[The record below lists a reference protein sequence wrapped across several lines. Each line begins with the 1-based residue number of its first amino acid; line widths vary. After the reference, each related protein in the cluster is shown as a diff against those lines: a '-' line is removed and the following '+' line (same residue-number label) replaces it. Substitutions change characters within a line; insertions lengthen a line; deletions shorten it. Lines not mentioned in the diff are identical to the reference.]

1 MNIILLGPPG
11 AGKGTQAK
19 RIEDRYGMV
28 QLSTGEMLRSTVAS
42 GSQLGQQAKDIMD
55 SGNLMP
61 DDLVILMIGDRISQ
75 PDCKKGFILDGF
87 PRTVPQAEALLQLLE
102 ERGLVLDCVV
112 EIKVDEEAL
121 VERITGRFSCA
132 TCGAGYHDRFQAPRV
147 PGVCEHCGGKE
158 FTRRDDDNEATVRQR
173 LDAYRAQ
180 TMPILPYYRENGL
193 LVTVDGMADI
203 DEVTRQ
209 IEGAL
214 SEYGA

>member
-1 MNIILLGPPG
+1 M
-11 AGKGTQAK
+11 
-19 RIEDRYGMV
+19 
-28 QLSTGEMLRSTVAS
+28 
-42 GSQLGQQAKDIMD
+42 
-55 SGNLMP
+55 
-61 DDLVILMIGDRISQ
+61 
-75 PDCKKGFILDGF
+75 
-87 PRTVPQAEALLQLLE
+87 PQAEALEQLLE
-102 ERGLVLDCVV
+102 EKGLTLDSVV
-112 EIKVDEEAL
+112 EIQVDEEAL

-132 TCGAGYHDRFQAPRV
+132 TCGAGYHDRFQTPRV

-180 TMPILPYYRENGL
+180 TEPILPYYRQNGL

-214 SEYGA
+214 AEHGA